1 MKTNRIIPLEG
12 CRGIAAFIVVINHF
26 LVAFTP
32 YFAGTL
38 PETRL
43 DSSIIGNWYFVFCNG
58 AGAVNFFFVLS
69 GFVLCSSY
77 FKTGELE
84 ILKLGVIKR
93 LPRLVGPVIVTT
105 VASYFLFKF
114 GGYYFVEASNI
125 TKSSWLAGF
134 AYSGWTDDFSPSIT
148 KAAIQGLT
156 TFFTGE
162 ANYNSNLWT
171 MKPEFIGSILVFGIA
186 SLLYSV
192 IKLKKP
198 WVIFCIFAIWGLS
211 TYPYLLPFIVGLFL
225 SAKVTQKPLT
235 LNYYSSVF
243 FILIGLYLLGYA
255 IPEKDYL
262 WVGAIKHPSLIAINL
277 QTILHT
283 IGSYLIIISIIGNN
297 RIYASLD
304 KSFSSYLGRLSFPLY
319 LVHTLVICSLSSF
332 IFLEL
337 KNISV
342 SQFWVMTILFASTL
356 VGSILIAI
364 PLVIFDEFWVRYT
377 GRIVKKIFNH

>member
-1 MKTNRIIPLEG
+1 MKSNRIIPLEG

-26 LVAFTP
+26 LVAFIP
-32 YFAGTL
+32 YFVGIL

-93 LPRLVGPVIVTT
+93 LPRLVGPVILTT
-105 VASYFLFKF
+105 IASYFLFKF
-114 GGYYFVEASNI
+114 GGYYFDEASKI
-125 TKSSWLAGF
+125 TKSTWLAGF
-134 AYSGWTDDFSPSIT
+134 AYSGWTDEFKPSIT
-148 KAAIQGLT
+148 KAAVQGLT
-156 TFFTGE
+156 TFFTGN
-162 ANYNSNLWT
+162 ANYNSSLWT

-186 SLLYSV
+186 SLLYSA
-192 IKLKKP
+192 IKLKKFLAL
-198 WVIFCIFAIWGLS
+198 FCIFALWGLS

-225 SAKVTQKPLT
+225 SAKVAQKPLD
-235 LNYYSSVF
+235 LNYYCSLF

-255 IPEKDYL
+255 IPAKDYL
-262 WVGAIKHPSLIAINL
+262 WASAIKHPNLIANNL
-277 QTILHT
+277 QTILHS
-283 IGSYLIIISIIGNN
+283 IGSYLIIISIIGNK

-319 LVHTLVICSLSSF
+319 LVHVLVICSMSSF

-337 KNISV
+337 ETIGI
-342 SQFWVMTILFASTL
+342 SQFGVMSILFVSTL
-356 VGSILIAI
+356 VSSILIAT
-364 PLVIFDEFWVRYT
+364 PLVFFDEFWVRFT
-377 GRIVKKIFNH
+377 SRVVKKIFNP